1 MSKATLPKPSIEQI
15 LREHAPLVR
24 SIALKMIARLPAN
37 IELDDLIQAGMIG
50 LMDAAQRFENTGA
63 AQFTSYANTRIRG
76 AITDELRRQD
86 WLPRTLRSKN
96 SKIQKAMAQAQKK
109 LGYEPGDEDIAEEL
123 GITVDAYR
131 EQLHDVGTVHV
142 VHYEDFRFDSDEG
155 ERENNQLDRLM
166 GGSDEYSPQAAL
178 LNEEFKHTLVECIGK
193 LPEREQLVLSLI
205 FEQALNLKEIAAVLD
220 LTEGRVS
227 QLRSQAVLRLRG
239 MLKEAYWD
247 QLPEKF

>member
-1 MSKATLPKPSIEQI
+1 MSKATLPRPPVEQI

-24 SIALKMIARLPAN
+24 SIALKMMARLPAN

-50 LMDAAQRFENTGA
+50 LLDAAQRFENTGA
-63 AQFTSYANTRIRG
+63 AQFTSYATTRIRG

-96 SKIQKAMAQAQKK
+96 SKIQKAMAQAEKK

-123 GITVDAYR
+123 GVSVEEYR

-142 VHYEDFRFDSDEG
+142 VHYEDFRFDSEEG
-155 ERENNQLDRLM
+155 ERENNPLDRLM
-166 GGSDEYSPQAAL
+166 GGSDEYGPQAAL
-178 LNEEFKHTLVECIGK
+178 LNEELKHTLAECIGK
-193 LPEREQLVLSLI
+193 LPEREQLILSLI
-205 FEQALNLKEIAAVLD
+205 FEQGLNLKEIGAVLD

-239 MLKEAYWD
+239 MLKEACWD
-247 QLPEKF
+247 ELPENF

>member
-1 MSKATLPKPSIEQI
+1 MSKATLPRPPVEQI
-15 LREHAPLVR
+15 LREHAALVR
-24 SIALKMIARLPAN
+24 SIALKMMARLPAN

-50 LMDAAQRFENTGA
+50 LLDAAQRFENTGA
-63 AQFTSYANTRIRG
+63 AQFTSYATTRIRG

-96 SKIQKAMAQAQKK
+96 SKIQKAMTQAQKK
-109 LGYEPGDEDIAEEL
+109 LGYEPGDEEIAEEL
-123 GITVDAYR
+123 GVSVEEYR

-142 VHYEDFRFDSDEG
+142 VHYEDFRFDGEEG
-155 ERENNQLDRLM
+155 ERENSPLDRML
-166 GGSDEYSPQAAL
+166 GGTDAYNPQAAL
-178 LNEEFKHTLVECIGK
+178 LNEEFKHTLVACIGK

-247 QLPEKF
+247 ELPENF